1 MESQTCS
8 SCNEDLTEGAR
19 CTVCN
24 QSLHYHCAGITEG
37 GYRKLG
43 DRKHTW
49 RCHRCRQLSV
59 GAAQL
64 PSSPRSP
71 ISESDS
77 AILMEIRALSAKF
90 TSLEGLKDEM
100 SALRNEFADLKS
112 SFQTQFDD
120 MAKKFGVKIENM
132 EQRIL
137 HLEKVQGQVEELRAK
152 LDRMDDETESREQW
166 LRSNN
171 VEIKG
176 IPQSLNENLFEM
188 VTKIGQKINYP
199 ISKTQINFISRVPT
213 REKDHIKPI
222 IVGFCNRYVK
232 EDFIAA
238 ARYESKSTTLIA
250 SHIGLPGK
258 NKIFINDHLT
268 LRNKMLLS
276 KTKKAAAET
285 DFRYVWVKHA
295 KIHARKTDT
304 SPVITVKTEKDL
316 GKIV

>member
-1 MESQTCS
+1 MESQKCG
-8 SCNEDLTEGAR
+8 SCDEQLTEGAK

-43 DRKHTW
+43 DRKLSW
-49 RCHRCRQLSV
+49 RCHKCRQLSV
-59 GAAQL
+59 GSVQL

-71 ISESDS
+71 ILESDS
-77 AILMEIRALSAKF
+77 VVLLEIRALAAKL
-90 TSLEGLKDEM
+90 SPLEGLKNEM
-100 SALRNEFADLKS
+100 SALRNEFVDLRA

-120 MAKKFGVKIENM
+120 LIKTFGAKIEKM
-132 EQRIL
+132 EQRIVQ
-137 HLEKVQGQVEELRAK
+137 LEDVKDHVDELRGR
-152 LDRMDDETESREQW
+152 LDRLDEEAENKDQW
-166 LRSNN
+166 LRLNN

-176 IPQSLNENLFEM
+176 IPQSRNENLFE
-188 VTKIGQKINYP
+188 VVAKIGQKINYP
-199 ISKTQINFISRVPT
+199 ISKTQINFLARVPT
-213 REKDHIKPI
+213 REKDHTKPI

-238 ARYESKSTTLIA
+238 ARYESKTTSLIT
-250 SHIGLPGK
+250 SHIGLPG
-258 NKIFINDHLT
+258 NGKIFINDHLT

-276 KTKKAAAET
+276 KTKKAAGET

-295 KIHARKTDT
+295 KIHARKTDS
-304 SPVITVKTEKDL
+304 SPVLIIKTEKDL